1 MRCSKT
7 DLPAVIES
15 PQGVWR
21 MTEWQGMNIEY
32 MSFQEEVDAG
42 PLLLH
47 GLPDSLC
54 SCPHWGYVIRGQVRI
69 VFADH
74 EEVFSAGDIC
84 YIAPE
89 HRPVFGADTEFVAFS
104 LAESYRPVMDVVR
117 KNLAA
122 LGQQTE
128 V

>member
-1 MRCSKT
+1 MHCSKA

-21 MTEWQGMNIEY
+21 MIEWEGVNIEY
-32 MSFQEEVDAG
+32 MAFQQDVDAG
-42 PLLLH
+42 PILLQ

-74 EEVFSAGDIC
+74 EEVYSAGDVC
-84 YIAPE
+84 YIAPG
-89 HRPVFGADTEFVAFS
+89 HRPVFGADTEFIAFS

-117 KNLAA
+117 KNVAT
-122 LGQQTE
+122 LGRRTA